1 MASKAQKAIEG
12 LIARGFT
19 PVQAA
24 VLAGNIQQ
32 ESGFNPDAYN
42 PKEDAFGGIQWRLD
56 RKKNLEDYAKST
68 GRKAS
73 DPEAQMDFLV
83 QEMTGAVG
91 NEAANAA
98 AFLAAQDP
106 YTANAAL
113 KKYIRYGDNSE
124 GARLQNA
131 LGYMGGGNA
140 LTGQPTQVA
149 DASFVNP
156 SFGGAA
162 MPGVPQWNGSGYA
175 LPGDGQ
181 PAPSMSA
188 PTPGGSDDQLLNQF
202 SAPAPPAATPAQ
214 PQQYPTVQPYGANPD
229 DELLKSFLGESA
241 APQASGAP
249 VSASEDDALLRSFLP
264 ATPGSGEMAV
274 APAGLKPGSKEYA
287 AWAVEQAKAGKTL
300 PQVSEVIEPPAPT
313 GLLDKAGAAAASY
326 MEAMPV
332 LGPAWLDAA
341 QKARAAVQGVPV
353 EAIQQETDAARAANP
368 LTSSIGSVAGT
379 VAPFLAAGAA
389 APRLMGVSGTIPQQ
403 MMMGGLSNALIGG
416 GDTLM
421 RGGTGDEAL
430 GNALISGGIGG
441 AVPAVLGAAGKIGNA
456 LLGKVSPETAKLAE
470 LARNKYDIPLGVGQI
485 SENQMVRFAD
495 DVVNKLPFSGGTL
508 STGQQQAALNRE
520 VAKLFGEKAEKI
532 TPDVMARAK
541 TRLGQAFEDVATQT
555 GTIPADPTFDQSMLN
570 ILTDAQGVL
579 TPDELKPLM
588 NQFDQI
594 MSKFQQGGNAIDGK
608 VYQSLTHKDAPLDVL
623 SNRTN
628 IGVYARKIRDAL
640 DDALERAAPPA
651 VRDDLLKARSQYKV
665 MKTIEGLAEK
675 GVIGDINPALLLGAV
690 RSSYDN
696 MAYGGGGDLA
706 ELARIGQAFMK
717 KPPSSGTS
725 ERMLVMNA
733 LTKLAPLATVGG
745 MANAAMGVGSL
756 PLTIAAGAAGVPAY
770 LAAAKGAGAL
780 MRNGRIAN
788 KLIGNSLGVPA
799 NTSKVSIP
807 NLLLRAA
814 SGDAAVDQP
823 RVPLSIMVRGGNPLL
838 AGP

>member
-1 MASKAQKAIEG
+1 MASKAQRAIEG

-32 ESGFNPDAYN
+32 ESGFNPAAYN

-56 RKKNLEDYAKST
+56 RKKNLEAYAKDT
-68 GRKAS
+68 GRDAS

-131 LGYMGGGNA
+131 LGYMGGSNT
-140 LTGQPTQVA
+140 LTGQQTA
-149 DASFVNP
+149 DNAFVNP
-156 SFGGAA
+156 SFGGAE
-162 MPGVPQWNGSGYA
+162 MPGVPQWNGTGYA

-181 PAPSMSA
+181 PAPSLSGPA
-188 PTPGGSDDQLLNQF
+188 DDQLLDQF
-202 SAPAPPAATPAQ
+202 GAPAA
-214 PQQYPTVQPYGANPD
+214 PQQYPTVQPYGVNAD
-229 DELLKSFLGESA
+229 DELLKSFLAPSES
-241 APQASGAP
+241 PTTTAP
-249 VSASEDDALLRSFLP
+249 VGAGDDDALLRSFLP
-264 ATPGSGEMAV
+264 TTPGQGEAAV
-274 APAGLKPGSKEYA
+274 APAGLKPGSKAYA
-287 AWAVEQAKAGKTL
+287 DWAVEQAKAGKAL
-300 PQVSEVIEPPAPT
+300 PQVSTIPEPAAPT
-313 GLLDKAGAAAASY
+313 GLLDKVGAAAASY
-326 MEAMPV
+326 MDAMPV

-341 QKARAAVQGVPV
+341 EKARAAVQGVPV
-353 EAIQQETDAARAANP
+353 EAIKQETEAARSANP
-368 LTSSIGSVAGT
+368 LTSGAAGVAGT
-379 VAPFLAAGAA
+379 VLPLLAAGATTTGG
-389 APRLMGVSGTIPQQ
+389 RLLGVSGTIPQQ
-403 MMMGGLSNALIGG
+403 IGMGALSNA
-416 GDTLM
+416 
-421 RGGTGDEAL
+421 A
-430 GNALISGGIGG
+430 IGG
-441 AVPAVLGAAGKIGNA
+441 ADTLARGGDAQQAGQNALLSGAIGGAAPAVLGVLGAAGNA
-456 LLGKVSPETAKLAE
+456 LMGKVAPETAKLAE
-470 LARNKYDIPLGVGQI
+470 LARNKYGIPLGVGQI

-495 DVVNKLPFSGGTL
+495 DVVNKLPLSGGTL

-520 VAKLFGEKAEKI
+520 VAKLFGENAEKI

-541 TRLGQAFEDVATQT
+541 TRLGQAFEDVATRT
-555 GTIPADPTFDQSMLN
+555 GSIPADPTFDQTMLN
-570 ILTDAQGVL
+570 IMTDAQGVL

-594 MSKFQQGGNAIDGK
+594 MGKFQQGGNAIDGK

-640 DDALERAAPPA
+640 DDALERAAPPT
-651 VRDDLLKARSQYKV
+651 VRDDLLTARSQYKV

-675 GVIGDINPALLLGAV
+675 GVVGDINPALLLGAV

-717 KPPSSGTS
+717 RPPSSGS
-725 ERMLVMNA
+725 PERLMVMNA

-745 MANAAMGVGSL
+745 AANAAMGIGSL
-756 PLTIAAGAAGVPAY
+756 PVTVAAGAAGIPAY
-770 LAAAKGAGAL
+770 LLAAKGAGSV
-780 MRNGRIAN
+780 MRSGNIAN
-788 KLIGNSLGVPA
+788 RLIANSLGVAP
-799 NTSKVSIP
+799 NTGKIGMM

-814 SGDAAVDQP
+814 TGDEATDQ
-823 RVPLSIMVRGGNPLL
+823 RKPLEIMVRGGNPLL
-838 AGP
+838 AQ